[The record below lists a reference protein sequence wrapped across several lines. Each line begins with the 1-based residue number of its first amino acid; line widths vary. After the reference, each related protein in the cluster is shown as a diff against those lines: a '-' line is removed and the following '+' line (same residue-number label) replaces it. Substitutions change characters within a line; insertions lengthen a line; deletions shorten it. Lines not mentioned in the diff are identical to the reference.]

1 MGWILAG
8 QQRFSLSVHSHIF
21 LSPPSIIAISHCYQ
35 PFFFFF
41 YCVSN
46 WPRMPFADRWK
57 SESLAETG
65 QDPFW
70 VLFIAW
76 KVSKEVGGS
85 FPVHEKDVWPSK
97 NEEYEEGEEYQ
108 PTENSCLNVCVWE
121 DSVEASHC
129 WKRMFVKWLTLE
141 ERLLAKDMEDAGC
154 LLTGKGCRKDGT
166 SKSLAEDRFNLH
178 LVLFLLFLSL
188 PMWYGKSTLT
198 SV

>member
-1 MGWILAG
+1 
-8 QQRFSLSVHSHIF
+8 
-21 LSPPSIIAISHCYQ
+21 
-35 PFFFFF
+35 
-41 YCVSN
+41 
-46 WPRMPFADRWK
+46 MPFADRWK

-85 FPVHEKDVWPSK
+85 FPVHEKAVWPSK

-108 PTENSCLNVCVWE
+108 PTENSRLNVCVWE

-129 WKRMFVKWLTLE
+129 WERMFVKWLTLE

-154 LLTGKGCRKDGT
+154 LLMGKGCRKDGT
-166 SKSLAEDRFNLH
+166 LSPWQKTGSICIWYFSSYFFPCPCGMENL
-178 LVLFLLFLSL
+178 F
-188 PMWYGKSTLT
+188 
-198 SV
+198 